1 MNTPSEPEPPFE
13 QQLKAAGRADAM
25 SAASRQQI
33 LQGLGVVVPPPDRA
47 LTQLTRASAFKAPLA
62 GLGAGALGALSLFA
76 VAQIWQPSS
85 NPTLPSAAS
94 HAAAPVEVV
103 APTPV
108 PLPSAVATVAA
119 APPEV
124 HAPRVAPS
132 ANPVTTKAPAP
143 SRGGRVVG
151 DSLNRELAK
160 VDSARGALQRGEST
174 TALRLLDQYNAE
186 FPKGAL
192 RTEAHVLRIEA
203 LIASG
208 DRATAVRLGKSFL
221 ARSPNGTYARRVRAL
236 TQQP

>member
-1 MNTPSEPEPPFE
+1 MNTPSEPEPPFA

-25 SAASRQQI
+25 SAESRQQI

-76 VAQIWQPSS
+76 VAQLWQPSS
-85 NPTLPSAAS
+85 SPTLPSAAS

-108 PLPSAVATVAA
+108 PLPSAVAA

-124 HAPRVAPS
+124 HAPRVAPT
-132 ANPVTTKAPAP
+132 ANPVAAKAPAP

-160 VDSARGALQRGEST
+160 VDSARGALQRGESA

-192 RTEAHVLRIEA
+192 RTEALVLRIEA
-203 LIASG
+203 LMASG